1 MRKVLIAGGDSWT
14 DPNFRSSLHPEM
26 NCDWATWPE
35 VLAEK
40 LDMDCINLGRCGAG
54 NNQIYT
60 SVLNELQKIDPSN
73 IGLVSIG
80 WSQAQRNENK
90 VRGVWMHVDHIT
102 GIAPYGRSI
111 SHYGDITYRL
121 EHSIMLYYSLQ
132 EICKSKNIPL
142 LHVQMIPIFKGYSWS
157 IANQNEEEIDGINDE
172 SLLRTMLNNLY
183 IDKIDNNFIG
193 WPTENLIGGFNIE
206 TDILRN
212 RHIPEGNSYP
222 YAVSNIDPHPNAL
235 GHTKIAE
242 YLYETLATINLI

>member
-1 MRKVLIAGGDSWT
+1 MRKVLIASGCSWT
-14 DPNFRSSLHPEM
+14 DPNFVSVSHPEM
-26 NCDWATWPE
+26 DCDWTTWPE

-40 LDMDCINLGRCGAG
+40 LDMDCINLGRSGAG

-60 SVLNELQKIDPSN
+60 SVLDELQKIDPSN
-73 IGLVSIG
+73 IGLVAIG
-80 WSQAQRNENK
+80 WSQAQRNEHK
-90 VRGVWMHVDHIT
+90 IKGVWKHINRVSD
-102 GIAPYGRSI
+102 ISPYGRSI
-111 SHYGDITYRL
+111 YHYGDITYRL

-142 LHVQMIPIFKGYSWS
+142 LHFQMIPIFMGYDWIVSES
-157 IANQNEEEIDGINDE
+157 RVEIADE
-172 SLLRTMLNNLY
+172 TTNKTCLLTIFNSLYVDT
-183 IDKIDNNFIG
+183 IDNNFIG

-212 RHIPEGNSYP
+212 QHMPEGNSYP

-242 YLYETLATINLI
+242 FLYENLATINLI